1 MLGLRRRS
9 STDVTVDPVAADPA
23 AGIPTAVNGAGPDT
37 AASAVDG
44 AGAGATSAVTAGAAP
59 APKPR
64 RFSAVRES
72 LGIRDFRFLF
82 FGSISSGYAQWAQQ
96 IGVGLLTYELTNDS
110 AAQLAAV
117 IATGGVVR
125 LVAGPFVGAALDR
138 YPRRQAL
145 IWSTWSGAVMGAIL
159 AVLVLTG
166 LIEVWHL
173 YVFMALDGLVSTTNQ
188 VARQAF
194 VYDVTTDATLPN
206 AVALNA
212 IAQNLSRI
220 TGPVLAAG
228 LVSVLGT
235 AYPFLVL
242 AVLHAIGAVLTVR
255 ISSATRQERGGRLH
269 PLRGPWEGFLYVR
282 SDPPLLGLMLLGVV
296 PALMVYPYVS
306 LLPVFSKDV
315 LDAGA
320 IGYGLMAAAIG
331 WGSITGLLVLA
342 LLSRD
347 VKRKGPFAMWGMLG
361 YTLALLA
368 FSQSNT
374 LWMALVLLTIAGLFH
389 GVTLNLQ
396 QVLVQ
401 LLARNDMRGRT
412 TSLFQMGFALM
423 PIGIVPMG
431 FAADRWGPDVGFG
444 VFFGVA
450 AAWFALILLFWKSL
464 RTV

>member
-1 MLGLRRRS
+1 MA
-9 STDVTVDPVAADPA
+9 VDPA
-23 AGIPTAVNGAGPDT
+23 AGSPTAVTGTGADA
-37 AASAVDG
+37 AASAADG
-44 AGAGATSAVTAGAAP
+44 TGAGATGAATAVAAP

-64 RFSAVRES
+64 RFAAVRES

-96 IGVGLLTYELTNDS
+96 IGIGLLTYELTDDS

-125 LVAGPFVGAALDR
+125 LVAGPFVGAVLDR
-138 YPRRQAL
+138 YPRREVL
-145 IWSTWSGAVMGAIL
+145 IQSTWSGAVMGAIL

-166 LIEVWHL
+166 LVEVWQL
-173 YVFMALDGLVSTTNQ
+173 YVFMAIDGLVSTTNQ

-242 AVLHAIGAVLTVR
+242 AALHAIGAVLTIR
-255 ISSATRQERGGRLH
+255 ISNATRQEAGVRLH

-282 SDPPLLGLMLLGVV
+282 SDRPLLGLMLLGVI
-296 PALMVYPYVS
+296 PALLVYPYVS

-320 IGYGLMAAAIG
+320 LGYGLMAAAIG

-342 LLSRD
+342 LLGRD
-347 VKRKGPFAMWGMLG
+347 IQRKGSFAMWGMLG
-361 YTLALLA
+361 YTAALFA
-368 FSQSNT
+368 FSQSST
-374 LWMALVLLTIAGLFH
+374 LWLALILLTIAGLFH

-450 AAWFALILLFWKSL
+450 TLCFALILLFWRSL

>member
-1 MLGLRRRS
+1 MLGVRRRS
-9 STDVTVDPVAADPA
+9 STTEAATVEVDSATLEA
-23 AGIPTAVNGAGPDT
+23 AGG
-37 AASAVDG
+37 DG
-44 AGAGATSAVTAGAAP
+44 AGNGATPGGAAVAAP
-59 APKPR
+59 ALRPR
-64 RFSAVRES
+64 RFAAARES
-72 LGIRDFRFLF
+72 LEIRDFRFLF

-96 IGVGLLTYELTNDS
+96 IGVGLLTYAMTNDS
-110 AAQLAAV
+110 ASQLAAV

-125 LVAGPFVGAALDR
+125 LLAGPFVGALLDR
-138 YPRRQAL
+138 YPRRQVL
-145 IWSTWSGAVMGAIL
+145 IHSTWIGGAKGIIL
-159 AVLVLTG
+159 AALVLAG
-166 LIEVWHL
+166 YAEVWHL
-173 YVFMALDGLVSTTNQ
+173 YVFMALDGIVSTTNQ

-242 AVLHAIGAVLTVR
+242 GLLHLIGALLTLQ
-255 ISSATRQERGGRLH
+255 ISHATRQQRGVTLH

-282 SDPPLLGLMLLGVV
+282 SERPLLGLMLLGVV

-306 LLPVFSKDV
+306 LLPVFSENV

-331 WGSITGLLVLA
+331 WGSIVGLLVLA
-342 LLSRD
+342 LLGRD
-347 VKRKGPFAMWGMLG
+347 IKRKGLFAMWGMLG
-361 YTLALLA
+361 YTVALLA
-368 FSQSNT
+368 FSQST
-374 LWMALVLLTIAGLFH
+374 ALPVALVLLTIAGLFH
-389 GVTLNLQ
+389 GVSLNLQ

-401 LLARNDMRGRT
+401 ILARNDMRGRA

-444 VFFGVA
+444 AFFLISVVI
-450 AAWFALILLFWKSL
+450 FALMLIFWRSL
-464 RTV
+464 RSV

>member
-1 MLGLRRRS
+1 MLGVRRKS
-9 STDVTVDPVAADPA
+9 EVE
-23 AGIPTAVNGAGPDT
+23 G
-37 AASAVDG
+37 AVDG
-44 AGAGATSAVTAGAAP
+44 GVVALAPPTPGPRFAA
-59 APKPR
+59 A
-64 RFSAVRES
+64 RES

-96 IGVGLLTYELTNDS
+96 IGIGLLTYELTNDS

-125 LVAGPFVGAALDR
+125 LVAGPFVGAVLDR
-138 YPRRQAL
+138 FPRRQVL
-145 IWSTWSGAVMGAIL
+145 IRSTWSGAIMGAIL

-166 LIEVWHL
+166 LVEVWHL
-173 YVFMALDGLVSTTNQ
+173 YVFMAIDGLVSTTNQ

-242 AVLHAIGAVLTVR
+242 AVLHAIGALLTIR
-255 ISSATRQERGGRLH
+255 ISHATRQQPGVSLH

-282 SDPPLLGLMLLGVV
+282 SDRPLLGLMLLGVV
-296 PALMVYPYVS
+296 PALLVYPYVS

-320 IGYGLMAAAIG
+320 LGYGLMAAAIG

-342 LLSRD
+342 LLGRD
-347 VKRKGPFAMWGMLG
+347 IERKGSLAMWGMLG
-361 YTLALLA
+361 YAAALFA

-374 LWMALVLLTIAGLFH
+374 LWMALILLTIAGLFH

-412 TSLFQMGFALM
+412 TSIFQMGFALM

-444 VFFGVA
+444 VFFGA
-450 AAWFALILLFWKSL
+450 ATVCFALILLFWRSL